1 MKKTPIIVVVG
12 VVIVVVTTVLL
23 LRSGQEPA
31 QPEVSSITMGYRPI
45 SPSLDFFV
53 ALEKG
58 YFQEEG
64 LEVELHPF
72 RGSSDLTDAIMNGKV
87 NFASQLGMVTQL
99 LPQLRSNKAMVRL
112 IGFTADAIDSPMRGP
127 VLIAKKESGIQSIAD
142 LKGKTIGI
150 FPGANFKIFIEAT
163 LRSEGLKLEEVTLMP
178 IAPQEQI
185 ASFASVDALLS
196 LDPITSGLQHK
207 QGAVVIADRLAARYI
222 SDNFLTSAT
231 SVHAAFA
238 EAHPDAVKKVEAAL
252 NRAIAFIRE
261 KPDQTADIL
270 AKHTGLPPP
279 VTATMKPVKYIT
291 RQELGIDDLKKV
303 CTYLPTVDWL
313 NLEPSILSPS
323 DLLFAE

>member
-1 MKKTPIIVVVG
+1 MKKKPIIIAAGIIIAVA
-12 VVIVVVTTVLL
+12 TVLL
-23 LRSGQEPA
+23 LRPGQKPTGERIT
-31 QPEVSSITMGYRPI
+31 SISIGYRPI

-64 LEVELHPF
+64 LEVDLHSF

-99 LPQLRSNKAMVRL
+99 LPQLRSNKAMVRF
-112 IGFTADAIDSPMRGP
+112 IGFTADATESAMRGP
-127 VLIAKKESGIQSIAD
+127 VLIAKKGSGIQSITD

-150 FPGANFKIFIEAT
+150 FPGANFKIFIEAA
-163 LRSEGLKLEEVTLMP
+163 LRSEGLKLEDVTLMP

-185 ASFASVDALLS
+185 AAFLSVDALLS
-196 LDPITSGLQHK
+196 LDPITSGLQYK

-238 EAHPDAVKKVEAAL
+238 EAHPEAVKRVEAAL
-252 NRAIAFIRE
+252 NRAIEFIRE
-261 KPDQTADIL
+261 SPDQTADIL
-270 AKHTGLPPP
+270 AKHTGLPPQ
-279 VTATMKPVKYIT
+279 VTATMQPVKYIT
-291 RQELGIDDLKKV
+291 RQELAIDDLKTV
-303 CTYLPTVDWL
+303 CAYLPTVEWL
-313 NLEPSILSPS
+313 NMEPSTLGPAR
-323 DLLFAE
+323 LVFEK